1 MYFFPSFFLHP
12 PLPPSFTSKAW
23 QKAQRNLNELKWNKL
38 TRSVFLVLLPKKK
51 KKEYYIVVIKSSFFK
66 LYPVLSKAA
75 NFIYDGALRLRV
87 CGLHLFLALH
97 QDTGAGWP
105 SAVLSVTYD
114 LTLTHPA
121 SYLQLVVGLKAQDT
135 KLCCF
140 SFFFFLPPTRKPS
153 CATHPIKSQVYC
165 SFHTQVKQPKGKQTS
180 RAGREHLDAGG
191 EDSEFPTLLL
201 VFFYYH
207 F

>member
-105 SAVLSVTYD
+105 FCSLVCDLWPHPHSPCIISAVGC
-114 LTLTHPA
+114 
-121 SYLQLVVGLKAQDT
+121 GLESTGTQSFAAF
-135 KLCCF
+135 L
-140 SFFFFLPPTRKPS
+140 SFFFFPQPGNRAVQHIQLSHRYIVHF
-153 CATHPIKSQVYC
+153 THRWSSQRG
-165 SFHTQVKQPKGKQTS
+165 SR
-180 RAGREHLDAGG
+180 RAGLAENIWTWEARTQNSLRC
-191 EDSEFPTLLL
+191 S
-201 VFFYYH
+201 
-207 F
+207 